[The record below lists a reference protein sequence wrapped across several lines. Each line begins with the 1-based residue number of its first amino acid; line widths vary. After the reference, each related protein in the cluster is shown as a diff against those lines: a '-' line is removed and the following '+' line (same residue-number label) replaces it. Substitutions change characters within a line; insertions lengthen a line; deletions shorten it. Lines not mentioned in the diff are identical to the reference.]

1 MSTGTKVV
9 DEGHVGGREQFLSEW
24 ETIRVVFHNF
34 SELSS
39 KRGARTSSPV
49 LECHGLKWK
58 IQLYPGGHSKSSEE
72 DVFITLRVFS
82 TSCTKTKKIKAKLRT
97 RIPSAGKKAGG
108 GTFRIYSASADGGS
122 RSWGQT
128 DYAKRE
134 DVLKASKHY
143 LVGGNLTVEV
153 DIQVMLDE
161 PQVWTP
167 TNTVCSDMLKILD
180 SADAE
185 TADVSFEVGDGD
197 KTATRSRKDDFQFFY
212 AHKNILS
219 TRAPVLAALAGDCS
233 PGTAIPISDVH
244 PDLFRMLLR
253 FIYGGEVPGKDV
265 LKEEARGIIKTAD
278 RFGCTGLKLAA
289 EAELST
295 VGITTENTAELI
307 LFADAAN
314 CAMLKEVAME
324 FFVKNAHEVMS
335 SEGYEQVKESPAVLA
350 ELVAAMASGSKK
362 RPASSD
368 ADAGRDFKRMRV
380 ATLRQKLDDKGLD
393 VDGSKEMLVS
403 RLEDAENDIVEVE

>member
-72 DVFITLRVFS
+72 DDFITLFLFS
-82 TSCTKTKKIKAKLRT
+82 MSCTKTNNIKAKSRI
-97 RIPSAGKKAGG
+97 RIPSAGKETGG
-108 GTFRIYSASADGGS
+108 RTFRIYSASSD
-122 RSWGQT
+122 SWGKN

-134 DVLKASKHY
+134 VVLKASKNY
-143 LVGGNLTVEV
+143 LVDGNLTVDV

-161 PQVWTP
+161 PPIWTP
-167 TNTVCSDMLKILD
+167 TNTVCSDMLKMLD

-185 TADVSFEVGDGD
+185 TADVSFEIGDGD

-219 TRAPVLAALAGDCS
+219 TRAPVLAVLAGDCS

-393 VDGSKEMLVS
+393 VDGSKDMLVS